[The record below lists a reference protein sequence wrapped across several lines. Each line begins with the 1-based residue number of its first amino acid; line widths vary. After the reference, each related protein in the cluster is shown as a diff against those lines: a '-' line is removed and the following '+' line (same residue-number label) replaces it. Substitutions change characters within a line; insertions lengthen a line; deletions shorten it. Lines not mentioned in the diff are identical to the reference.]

1 VSESAALELR
11 GIARRFGRRWALRGI
26 DLTAAPGQV
35 IAITGRNGSGK
46 TTLLRIIS
54 TLLRPTRGQAR
65 VFGHDLVREAD
76 EIRYQVGFLAHD
88 TGLYANLTA
97 EENLVF
103 SQRMAGGSADRN
115 AVAEVLADVGLAAER
130 RERVRGFS
138 SGMRRRLALA
148 RLLLRPPRLLLY
160 DEPYASFDADGVT
173 RVNRFAMDV
182 AARGGVVLIATHD
195 VIRAEPVLTRQVHID
210 NGRVIERTGHVDDL
224 VPTGEDRP

>member
-26 DLTAAPGQV
+26 DLTASPGQV

-46 TTLLRIIS
+46 TTLLRIIA

-65 VFGHDLVREAD
+65 VFGHDLVRNAD
-76 EIRYQVGFLAHD
+76 EIRHHVGFLAHD

-103 SQRMAGGSADRN
+103 SQRMAGGSADRS
-115 AVAEVLADVGLAAER
+115 AVAEVLAEVGLAAER

-148 RLLLRPPRLLLY
+148 RLLLRPPSLLLY

-173 RVNRFAMDV
+173 RVNQFAMDV

-195 VIRAEPVLTRQVHID
+195 VIRAEPVMNRQVHID
-210 NGRVIERTGHVDDL
+210 NGRVIERSGHVDDL